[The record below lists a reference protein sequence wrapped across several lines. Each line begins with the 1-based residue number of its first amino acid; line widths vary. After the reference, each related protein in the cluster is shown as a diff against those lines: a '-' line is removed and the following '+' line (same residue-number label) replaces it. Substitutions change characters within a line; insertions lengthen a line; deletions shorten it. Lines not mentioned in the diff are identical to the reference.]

1 MNFSEYES
9 VREFSYQEYCTY
21 LQNKYGLS
29 PCNYTFGGGGKDKR
43 SSDGLEL
50 HHIKEN
56 EVTGLSNKEKAS
68 NYPIEYQQPQNLCYC
83 DYLEHMLLHIMIF
96 KEDLEKNS
104 DMDIMGILG
113 VINHMVERLND
124 FYCKD
129 LVGYRDYELN
139 AYHKVKDDVDV
150 YLEIIKRIFYAT
162 PQNIHSTICNKLCMS
177 KNNSDECQELRNNL
191 YNDITEMI
199 SIVQEHNKECAKK
212 IDETI
217 ANSNSVFLYLV
228 HLWAKQQLG

>member
-1 MNFSEYES
+1 MNFSEYGT
-9 VREFSYQEYCTY
+9 VKGYSYNDYCAY

-56 EVTGLSNKEKAS
+56 KITGLSNKEKAS

-96 KEDLEKNS
+96 EEDLEKNS

-113 VINHMVERLND
+113 
-124 FYCKD
+124 
-129 LVGYRDYELN
+129 
-139 AYHKVKDDVDV
+139 
-150 YLEIIKRIFYAT
+150 
-162 PQNIHSTICNKLCMS
+162 
-177 KNNSDECQELRNNL
+177 
-191 YNDITEMI
+191 
-199 SIVQEHNKECAKK
+199 
-212 IDETI
+212 
-217 ANSNSVFLYLV
+217 
-228 HLWAKQQLG
+228 